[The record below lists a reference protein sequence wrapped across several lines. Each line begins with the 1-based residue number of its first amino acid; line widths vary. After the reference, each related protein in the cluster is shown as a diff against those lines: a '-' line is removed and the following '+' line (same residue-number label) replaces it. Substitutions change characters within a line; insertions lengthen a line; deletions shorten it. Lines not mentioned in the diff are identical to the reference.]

1 MATRVKIAAAASLT
15 DALQNM
21 KAELLQLGIEEVEIF
36 QDSSGYIVSRII
48 GESEPRI
55 YPHIFMSAAIYPM
68 NELIAAGY
76 VSAAADVTNLL
87 GNDLVLIKNK
97 NHALPVA
104 INSFG
109 EVTAANTAGVSIY
122 IPQPEGDFKVPA
134 GRYARDAFTI
144 AGNWDSFVNNPVHFQ
159 DSNGEDIYNV
169 RRALKLVA
177 ESGSSAIGVVYRT
190 DAMVNDNVEII
201 AVADQSVNDSII
213 YPLAPIN
220 QNMLPVEERTDPI
233 LVTAF
238 VNFLKG
244 AGLHYFTKLGFRVL
258 I

>member
-1 MATRVKIAAAASLT
+1 MATQVKIAAAASLA
-15 DALQNM
+15 DALHNM
-21 KAELLQLGIEEVEIF
+21 EDELLELDIEEVEIF
-36 QDSSGYIVSRII
+36 EGSSGYIVDRIT
-48 GESEPRI
+48 GTLEPRI
-55 YPHIFMSAAIYPM
+55 YPHIFMSAATYPM
-68 NELIAAGY
+68 GDLIAAGY
-76 VSAAADVTNLL
+76 VSAANVTNLL

-104 INSFG
+104 ISSFG

-122 IPQPEGDFKVPA
+122 IPQPYGNYNVPA

-144 AGNWDSFVNNPVHFQ
+144 AGNWDNFVNNPVHFQ
-159 DSNGEDIYNV
+159 DPDGNDIFNV
-169 RRALKLVA
+169 RRALELVA
-177 ESGSSAIGVVYRT
+177 ESDGPAIGVVYRT
-190 DAMVNDNVEII
+190 DAMANDNVEII

-220 QNMLPVEERTDPI
+220 QERLPAGERVPQE
-233 LVTAF
+233 LVNDF

-244 AGLHYFTKLGFRVL
+244 AGLHYFTDLGFRVL